1 MQPQVVKEIAGMEST
16 QVQAQPVLI
25 LKLTKLRTQEGLVRF
40 AVFSSAQAKAFP
52 TDATQAIKTGAAA
65 ISELPLKIPLTNLP
79 FGCYAATVFHD
90 ENANGEFDMGRFG
103 IPQEGFG
110 FSQNP
115 PVWKGA
121 PRFRQAQF
129 EFSPDRTVVEIAM
142 KYL

>member
-1 MQPQVVKEIAGMEST
+1 MEST

-25 LKLTKLRTQEGLVRF
+25 LKLTKLRNQQGLVRF

-52 TDATQAIKTGAAA
+52 TDVAQAIKTGAVP
-65 ISELPLKIPLTNLP
+65 ISDLPLKIPLDLP
-79 FGCYAATVFHD
+79 FGCYAVTVFHD

-103 IPQEGFG
+103 IPKEGFG

-129 EFSPDRTVVEIAM
+129 DFSPENTVAEITL
-142 KYL
+142 KYF